1 VTEIADRL
9 ESARQ
14 AYQRRD
20 WATAYDVLSEL
31 RRQHRLSGADL
42 AVLSDSA
49 WWLGLIRETLEVCEE
64 CHERYLAEGQ
74 AERAAL
80 TALETGFNW
89 FLRGEP
95 DIGSGWLS
103 RARRILADLPEGLG
117 HGWLL
122 YMEAVAALDAGDY
135 DNALAHGRRLQ
146 ALGADTDEPV
156 LSCFGLALEGTVAI
170 RRGQPERGF
179 ALLDEAML
187 PVLAG
192 RIDPGASGNLYCHMM
207 SLCHDL
213 ADVSRARRWT
223 EVTQRWC
230 DTFSSAVMFVGIC
243 RVHRTQLLRL
253 AGEWERAVREASAAT
268 IELSELN
275 VEAVAAAYYEIGE
288 THRLRGD
295 MAAARAAYDQA
306 VARGHIGQPGVALL
320 LLAEGRDAEADTTI
334 RRCLAEETELFRRAR
349 LLAAQVE
356 IACARGDVMT
366 AEAAA
371 TELAQVAETYPSE
384 GFLAWAALAT
394 GVVLVERGQPAQ
406 ALDPLRS
413 ALSRSEVMGARYD
426 AATARAVL
434 GRALSAMGDHQSA
447 ALELAAAREAYAL
460 LGAVP
465 RLAELNT
472 TATVSLPGGLTPR
485 EAEILAAI
493 AEGLS
498 NREVA
503 GRLVISEKTVARHL
517 ANIFTKL
524 DVSSR
529 TAAAAWAYQHGLA
542 RDRSAS

>member
-1 VTEIADRL
+1 MSEIADRL

-20 WATAYDVLSEL
+20 WATAYGVLSEL
-31 RRQHRLSGADL
+31 RRDHHLDGDDL
-42 AVLSDSA
+42 QMLGDSA

-74 AERAAL
+74 VERAAL
-80 TALETGFNW
+80 AALEIGFNW

-95 DIGSGWLS
+95 DIGSGWIS
-103 RARRILADLPEGLG
+103 RARRILANLPEGLG

-122 YMEAVAALDAGDY
+122 YMEANEALAAQDFDAALVISG
-135 DNALAHGRRLQ
+135 RLQ
-146 ALGADTDEPV
+146 ALSAEIGNPV
-156 LSCFGLALEGTVAI
+156 LRCMGLSVEGTVAI
-170 RRGQPERGF
+170 RQGEPERGF

-192 RIDPGASGNLYCHMM
+192 RIDPGFSGNLYCNMM
-207 SLCHDL
+207 SLCHDI

-223 EVTQRWC
+223 EATQRWC

-253 AGEWERAVREASAAT
+253 AGDWERAVSEATAAT
-268 IELSELN
+268 VELSELN
-275 VEAVAAAYYEIGE
+275 VEAVAAGYYEIAE

-295 MAAARAAYDQA
+295 LAAARTAYDQA
-306 VARGHIGQPGVALL
+306 MARGHGGQPGLALL
-320 LLAEGRDAEADTTI
+320 LLAEGRAAEADSTM
-334 RRCLAEETELFRRAR
+334 RRCLAEEIDSFRRAR

-356 IACARGDVMT
+356 IACARGDIAT
-366 AEAAA
+366 GEAAA
-371 TELAQVAETYPSE
+371 IELAQVAETYPSE
-384 GFLAWAALAT
+384 GFLAWAALAR
-394 GVVLVERGQPAQ
+394 GRVLVECGQPDQ
-406 ALDPLRS
+406 ALAPLRS
-413 ALSRSEVMGARYD
+413 AISRGEAMGARYD
-426 AATARAVL
+426 VATARALL
-434 GRALSAMGDHQSA
+434 GRALSAMGDHHSA
-447 ALELAAAREAYAL
+447 APELEAARAAYAT
-460 LGAVP
+460 LGASSRV
-465 RLAELNT
+465 AELCRMT
-472 TATVSLPGGLTPR
+472 TPTLPGGLTPR

-517 ANIFTKL
+517 ANIFTKI

-542 RDRSAS
+542 NQRSAG